1 MRPEFTYDGRT
12 TLCWQVDSSVNATT
26 INSSSVVESGDDAC
40 VVSMTVGIADPQVY
54 VNEPVRV
61 TWNATLNL
69 DSSAKLRKN
78 KFGMDQ
84 LYAAL
89 DDASQQRV
97 QIVTS
102 RLQACEFGADCNPVE
117 VVTPF
122 VVSSKNDPRNF
133 SDNRALFTSNELV
146 FAETGSYAL
155 VGHIVLPA
163 ADATKR
169 RYEFAAF
176 TKVDVVTRPVQTSTA
191 PLAETQTDSKSEGM
205 KTEVLCVIII
215 GAIAG
220 VSLVVIGF
228 TTLRSKAKPV
238 AATKKDFRDRR
249 LDTNADVP
257 TVLVGGGGDDDDNFA
272 MLSMHEETMSSERA
286 RANTYLAS
294 LTRGQQAAKA
304 KPKPVGYVGPLVEQ
318 SFQRSAVAI
327 DTGSHRRDDHEHQ
340 SLTLDTP
347 MTSRDQLGDYSAY
360 DEQSH
365 RLKPTSHIMFNDIQE
380 DEVIDDENPRRRPA
394 ADLTEVSLRIREHA
408 NQMKLELQEVESSAK
423 RTAPKMTAD
432 DLRATVK
439 VEKGPELTL
448 SDLGSVQ
455 QGLYR
460 YSEDSN
466 YD

>member
-1 MRPEFTYDGRT
+1 
-12 TLCWQVDSSVNATT
+12 
-26 INSSSVVESGDDAC
+26 
-40 VVSMTVGIADPQVY
+40 MTVGISDPQVFAK
-54 VNEPVRV
+54 EPVHV

-89 DDASQQRV
+89 DKASQQRV
-97 QIVTS
+97 QIIYS
-102 RLQACEFGADCNPVE
+102 RLQTCVFGADCDPVG
-117 VVTPF
+117 PAGPSL
-122 VVSSKNDPRNF
+122 SSSSNAPTNF
-133 SDNRALFTSNELV
+133 SDNRALFASSELV
-146 FAETGSYAL
+146 FSEAGSYAL
-155 VGHIVLPA
+155 VGHIVLPG

-176 TKVDVVTRPVQTSTA
+176 TKVDVVRRPVQTSTA
-191 PLAETQTDSKSEGM
+191 PLAETQTESKSQGI

-228 TTLRSKAKPV
+228 TTLRSKGKPL

-257 TVLVGGGGDDDDNFA
+257 TVLVDGVNDDDNFA
-272 MLSMHEETMSSERA
+272 MLSMNEVTMSSDRP
-286 RANTYLAS
+286 RANTFLAS
-294 LTRGQQAAKA
+294 LARGQGSKA
-304 KPKPVGYVGPLVEQ
+304 KPMPVGYVGPLCEQ
-318 SFQRSAVAI
+318 SFQRNAVPI
-327 DTGSHRRDDHEHQ
+327 DTGSQCKDDHRA
-340 SLTLDTP
+340 LTLETP

-360 DEQSH
+360 DDQSR
-365 RLKPTSHIMFNDIQE
+365 RLKPTSHIMFNDIEE
-380 DEVIDDENPRRRPA
+380 DEVCDEPNSWRRPA
-394 ADLTEVSLRIREHA
+394 ADLTEVSQRIREHA
-408 NQMKLELQEVESSAK
+408 NQMMLELQEVESGSK

-460 YSEDSN
+460 YSEDSD